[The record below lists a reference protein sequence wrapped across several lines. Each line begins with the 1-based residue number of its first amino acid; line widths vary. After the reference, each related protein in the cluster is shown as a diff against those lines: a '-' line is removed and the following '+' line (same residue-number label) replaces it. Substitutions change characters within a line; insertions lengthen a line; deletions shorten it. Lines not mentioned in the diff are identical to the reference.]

1 MNKETIYQLL
11 KDNAIT
17 AEDALKYIQS
27 INEDVANITMDAGG
41 WYIGQDV
48 GYDNDVQY
56 DEDDSYEEPTF
67 TQLVDNDRVLR
78 KEVKKVLDL
87 WTGLYKTEFKALT
100 PDILTEL
107 NDRCNQIQAYAAL
120 RDRLIINCADL
131 GYTQKELSEYA
142 HVYGRS
148 EQALVYCITQ
158 SWCLS
163 NGQDIETKQ
172 HKATVDGFNQLRL
185 CNDFDC
191 DMLQIVQVTPWEMP
205 PCPPLSI
212 PERPAVVL
220 DVMRVGEGHVSAG
233 WDDVFNPIVMV
244 EYLPVDE
251 ELCVGDKIIVK
262 GSKWNPKTSLIQ
274 EPEYD
279 GIAEQDC
286 PVSTEEELLELKYT
300 FNPEKEQAKLLERHK
315 KAWMRQHWKLL
326 TEAQILKIAG
336 GASVEDVIERIEF
349 DENLQLLQE
358 MKKLINWSTQ
368 YENDYYT
375 YNKYQTYD
383 NYNEV
388 SEYTNRQIVNKIISG
403 MDPILKLKVT

>member
-1 MNKETIYQLL
+1 MNKEAIYQLL
-11 KDNAIT
+11 KDNVIT
-17 AEDALKYIQS
+17 AEDALKYLESMNDDI
-27 INEDVANITMDAGG
+27 AGAG
-41 WYIGQDV
+41 EWYVGQDV

-56 DEDDSYEEPTF
+56 DEDDWDEEPTF

-107 NDRCNQIQAYAAL
+107 NDRCNQIQAYAAV
-120 RDRLIINCADL
+120 RDRLIINCASL
-131 GYTQKELSEYA
+131 GYTQEELSEYA
-142 HVYGRS
+142 YVYGRS

-286 PVSTEEELLELKYT
+286 PVSTEEELLALKYT
-300 FNPEKEQAKLLERHK
+300 FNPEKEQAKLLESHK

-336 GASVEDVIERIEF
+336 GASVESVIEPIGL
-349 DENLQLLQE
+349 DENFESFKLLKDMEKLVDWSLQ
-358 MKKLINWSTQ
+358 
-368 YENDYYT
+368 YDNDYT

-383 NYNEV
+383 NYKKASDYTHKYIV
-388 SEYTNRQIVNKIISG
+388 KKIASELSPVVKIKGI
-403 MDPILKLKVT
+403 

>member
-1 MNKETIYQLL
+1 MNKEAIYQLL
-11 KDNAIT
+11 KDNIIT
-17 AEDALKYIQS
+17 AEDALKYLES
-27 INEDVANITMDAGG
+27 MNEDVANITMDAGG
-41 WYIGQDV
+41 WYVGQDV

-56 DEDDSYEEPTF
+56 DEDDPYEEPTF

-87 WTGLYKTEFKALT
+87 WIGLYKTEFKALT

-107 NDRCNQIQAYAAL
+107 NDRCNQIQAYVAL
-120 RDRLIINCADL
+120 RDRLIINCTDL
-131 GYTQKELSEYA
+131 GYSQEELSEYA
-142 HVYGRS
+142 RVYRQS
-148 EQALVYCITQ
+148 EHALVYCITQ

-172 HKATVDGFNQLRL
+172 HKAIVNDFIQLHL

-191 DMLQIVQVTPWEMP
+191 DMLQFVRVTPWEMP

-220 DVMRVGEGHVSAG
+220 DVMRVDEGCVHAG

-244 EYLPVDE
+244 ERLPVDE

-262 GSKWNPKTSLIQ
+262 GSKWDPKTSLIQ

-286 PVSTEEELLELKYT
+286 PVSTEEELLALKYT
-300 FNPEKEQAKLLERHK
+300 FNPEKEQVKLLERHK
-315 KAWMRQHWKLL
+315 KVWMRQHWMLL
-326 TEAQILKIAG
+326 TESQLLKIAG
-336 GASVEDVIERIEF
+336 GASVEEFIEPM
-349 DENLQLLQE
+349 DSDKNLQLLRDMQ
-358 MKKLINWSTQ
+358 KLVNWSAQ
-368 YENDYYT
+368 YENDYYI
-375 YNKYQTYD
+375 
-383 NYNEV
+383 
-388 SEYTNRQIVNKIISG
+388 YTK
-403 MDPILKLKVT
+403 